1 MLTEKD
7 LLKHFILQDEDESPE
22 IPLDDP
28 DDAELSGEIGEGEE
42 DEDDDDADAEDS
54 WAKEE

>member
-7 LLKHFILQDEDESPE
+7 LLKQFILQYEDESPE

-28 DDAELSGEIGEGEE
+28 DDAELSGEAGDDDE
-42 DEDDDDADAEDS
+42 DEDDEDEDD
-54 WAKEE
+54 WAQEK

>member
-1 MLTEKD
+1 MQTEKE
-7 LLKHFILQDEDESPE
+7 LLWRFILQDEDESPE

-28 DDAELSGEIGEGEE
+28 DDAELSGQ
-42 DEDDDDADAEDS
+42 EDDDDDDDEDD